1 MDVSASHASYGEL
14 DNAHDMACDCTCACD
29 NLHLTPGSV
38 EHQTHLA
45 ACTDVLEMC
54 DLHID
59 PAAVSLANSLELHL
73 D

>member
-1 MDVSASHASYGEL
+1 MDLTPAHVPYSDL

-29 NLHLTPGSV
+29 NLHLTPGTPD
-38 EHQTHLA
+38 HQTHLA
-45 ACTDVLEMC
+45 ACTDGLEIC

-59 PAAVSLANSLELHL
+59 PAAISLANSLELHL